1 MTSALRPEA
10 PPDFRGRFRTD
21 ALARD
26 LYAEAAG
33 ISRVVPSAVAVPV
46 DAEDVA
52 ALVRW
57 ARRQGVSVIPR
68 GSGSSMAGGAVGPD
82 VIVDLSRF
90 TEIGAVDVDA
100 RTIRVGAGALRD
112 RVDAA
117 ARSYGLSFPVDPSS
131 GAFCTIGGMI
141 ATNAAGARTLRY
153 GTTRG
158 WVRGLY
164 CVFEDG
170 SASWVHRDAPP
181 PRHIPAVAR
190 LMDTLDALRS
200 VDLAHWQHRGV
211 RKESSGFA
219 IAEAL
224 MPGGHLLDLLVGS
237 EGTLALFTEAE
248 LALAP
253 VPLATAT
260 VLATFASLDD
270 AAACAVEARAV
281 GARACELLDR
291 TFLEVAATG
300 GVTGIPTDADA
311 VLLIEVEGP
320 DMMTTTHDAEAV
332 ASLCRRH
339 RAADVLTAVDP
350 EAEHHLW
357 ALRHAASPILSRLA
371 PRVRSMQFIE
381 DGCVPPAR
389 FADYVRGVRA
399 ILTRSDT
406 PGVIFGHAGD
416 AHAHVNPLVDV
427 TRHDW
432 RDRVCRILDE
442 VTDLTAALGGTLAG
456 EHGDGR
462 LRAPLL
468 HRVWSTEACDAFL
481 RIKQSADP
489 HDVLNRGCKV
499 ATGTTASGTT
509 ASGTTA
515 SGTTVYGAVSDSIGT
530 VKYDPAA
537 APLTSRAR
545 DFLDAVERDRA
556 WHRFRLEGAA

>member
-1 MTSALRPEA
+1 MTTATGLRPEA
-10 PPDFRGRFRTD
+10 PAEFRGRFRTD
-21 ALARD
+21 ALACD

-33 ISRVVPSAVAVPV
+33 ISRVAPSAVAVPV
-46 DAEDVA
+46 DAEDLTT
-52 ALVRW
+52 LVRW
-57 ARRQGVSVIPR
+57 ARRQGVSLMPR

-117 ARSYGLSFPVDPSS
+117 ARSCGLTFPVDPSS

-190 LMDTLDALRS
+190 LLDTLDLLRS
-200 VDLAHWQHRGV
+200 DDVAPWQHRGV

-224 MPGGHLLDLLVGS
+224 TPGGHLLDLLVGS

-260 VLATFASLDD
+260 VLAAFSSLDH
-270 AAACAVEARAV
+270 AAACAVEARAA

-291 TFLEVAATG
+291 TFLEVAASG
-300 GVTGIPTDADA
+300 GATGIPTDADA
-311 VLLIEVEGP
+311 VLLIEVEGT
-320 DMMTTTHDAEAV
+320 DAMTTAHGAEDV
-332 ASLCRRH
+332 AALCRRH
-339 RAADVLTAVDP
+339 RATEVITAVEP

-381 DGCVPPAR
+381 DGCVPPSR
-389 FADYVRGVRA
+389 FAEYVRGVRA
-399 ILTRSDT
+399 ILTRWDT
-406 PGVIFGHAGD
+406 SGVIFGHAGD

-427 TRHDW
+427 MRADW
-432 RDRVCRILDE
+432 RDRVRHILDD
-442 VTDLTAALGGTLAG
+442 VTTLTAALGGTLAG

-468 HRVWSTEACDAFL
+468 HRVWSPEACEAFR
-481 RIKQSADP
+481 RIKHAADP
-489 HDVLNRGCKV
+489 HEVLNRGCKV
-499 ATGTTASGTT
+499 TSGATAPRTAADGQP
-509 ASGTTA
+509 
-515 SGTTVYGAVSDSIGT
+515 SDTIGT

-537 APLTSRAR
+537 VPLLPRAR
-545 DFLDAVERDRA
+545 EYLDAVERDRA
-556 WHRFRLEGAA
+556 WHRFRLDGAL